1 MKLSFES
8 PLSLLTNSLEYND
21 YQYILPHLSDLYPEY
36 KEFML
41 SYRQHPDSFIIM
53 DNGLFENVKHTQEDL
68 IEKIDLFEPDIFISP
83 DEWNNS
89 WRTSKNAKYWMNTI
103 KPQLPEQT
111 KLMVVIQG
119 ETLGDIISLY
129 SDCYDMGYRHFAFNH
144 SLKLYSEMFP
154 HKNKLFSQMM
164 GRILLI
170 NVLNSRHMLDTNS
183 YHHLLGASDIN
194 EFKFYKGYD
203 FIKSADT
210 SAPII
215 NAFKNVLFDMGVE
228 YTKPSEKIEEFI
240 NTPISSDI
248 INNINHNIKQLRSC
262 LL

>member
-8 PLSLLTNSLEYND
+8 PLSLLQESLTYND

-41 SYRQHPDSFIIM
+41 SYRQQPDSFIIM

-68 IEKIDLFEPDIFISP
+68 IEKINLFKPDIFISP

-89 WRTSKNAKYWMNTI
+89 WRTSKNAKHWMNI
-103 KPQLPEQT
+103 IRPQLPEST
-111 KLMVVIQG
+111 ELMVVIQG
-119 ETLGDIISLY
+119 ETLGDIITLY
-129 SDCYDMGYRHFAFNH
+129 SNCYDMGYRHFAFNH

-154 HKNKLFSQMM
+154 HKNKLYSQMM
-164 GRILLI
+164 GRVLLI
-170 NVLNSRHMLDTNS
+170 NVLYERSMLDDKS

-194 EFKFYKGYD
+194 EFKYYSGYD

-215 NAFKNVLFDMGVE
+215 NAFKGVLFDLGKE
-228 YTKPSEKIEEFI
+228 YIKPTEKIEEFI
-240 NTPISSDI
+240 NEPITPSI
-248 INNINHNIKQLRSC
+248 ITNINHNIKQLKSC
-262 LL
+262 L